1 MRRIPALVQ
10 RPPDMTDSST
20 VSRYKSRMGWR
31 RVLNAWRYSMQGLG
45 AAIRHEAAFRQELM
59 LAIVLLPAAFWL
71 GRNLLETLL
80 LLIVVF
86 VVLIVE
92 LLNTAVEAVADAVS
106 LETHS
111 LIGRGKDIGSAAVL
125 LSFAMLVLVWG
136 GVILDR
142 FIL

>member
-1 MRRIPALVQ
+1 
-10 RPPDMTDSST
+10 
-20 VSRYKSRMGWR
+20 MGWR
-31 RVLNAWRYSMQGLG
+31 RVLNAWRYSMQGLS

-136 GVILDR
+136 GVLLDR